1 MHARRLATA
10 LLSAGLMIA
19 GGLVTATPATADP
32 CGYFATGSDS
42 FYNHCTNDG
51 SRVIIEVEV
60 FGPNYE
66 KCVAPGKTWLGSRSK
81 VSNAHYV
88 GRTC

>member
-1 MHARRLATA
+1 MPIRRLATA
-10 LLSAGLMIA
+10 LLSAGLMLA
-19 GGLVTATPATADP
+19 GGLVTASPATADP

-51 SRVIIEVEV
+51 SHVIIEVEV

-66 KCVAPGKTWLGSRSK
+66 KCVGPGKTWLGTRSK
-81 VSNAHYV
+81 VSNASYA